1 MSAAHASATPSS
13 TIALLQSQSLTTL
26 VQQEIERM
34 ILDGELCSG
43 DKLNEAALAARLRVS
58 RGPVREAFRALQ
70 ESGLVQTEKNRGV
83 FVREMPMQEADETY
97 TVRAAL
103 DQLVG
108 QILAVS
114 IAPAQMKELRQ
125 MQERMERAVTG
136 RSLDDYY
143 PLNLQFHDL
152 LVQFTGNGKLLSTYR
167 RLVNELSLYRRDT
180 LAQGSKV
187 GGLTVSNSEHRRI
200 VQAIASGD
208 AEAAG
213 RSMHEHVM
221 ASRARM
227 RKAKGIAATAPP
239 DQAKARDS
247 AKGQDPV
254 KRQDPVKGQ
263 DPLKGHDPIKG
274 QDPIKGHDKRRLAM
288 REGVTQ
294 R

>member
-1 MSAAHASATPSS
+1 
-13 TIALLQSQSLTTL
+13 
-26 VQQEIERM
+26 
-34 ILDGELCSG
+34 
-43 DKLNEAALAARLRVS
+43 
-58 RGPVREAFRALQ
+58 
-70 ESGLVQTEKNRGV
+70 
-83 FVREMPMQEADETY
+83 MQ
-97 TVRAAL
+97 L
-103 DQLVG
+103 
-108 QILAVS
+108 
-114 IAPAQMKELRQ
+114 
-125 MQERMERAVTG
+125 
-136 RSLDDYY
+136 
-143 PLNLQFHDL
+143 
-152 LVQFTGNGKLLSTYR
+152 TGNGKLLSTYR

-274 QDPIKGHDKRRLAM
+274 QDPIEGHDKRRLAM